1 MVNKNKPTCPYCGSR
16 LLKWR
21 SPAESSWGDRIHYVC
36 FNDDCPYYVRGWD
49 HMMKNYRVKA
59 SYRHRFDPQT
69 GESGPLPVWS
79 EGAVRDRIVDSK
91 IEEDSDA

>member
-1 MVNKNKPTCPYCGSR
+1 
-16 LLKWR
+16 
-21 SPAESSWGDRIHYVC
+21 
-36 FNDDCPYYVRGWD
+36 
-49 HMMKNYRVKA
+49 MMKNYRVKA